1 MKIILRSSFVILLL
15 LAVSCKKEIAPQNSI
30 ILKDETESI
39 LTNDEKEPEDASDK
53 TNQEDF
59 NHFFRLFNHD
69 AVFQISRVNFPLKV
83 KINNDDLELV
93 DYIIPKEKYTSIDL
107 DKKPEERGYKQQ
119 LILKKDKAVIQQ
131 RGIDNGIFIDYFF
144 EKKDGKWQL
153 VTWVDIST

>member
-1 MKIILRSSFVILLL
+1 MKTILKSSFVILLFL
-15 LAVSCKKEIAPQNSI
+15 IVSCKKEVAPQNTT
-30 ILKDETESI
+30 ILKDVDENIVADEEKVPVAASNK
-39 LTNDEKEPEDASDK
+39 NDL
-53 TNQEDF
+53 EDF

-69 AVFQISRVNFPLKV
+69 TVFQISRINFPLKV

-93 DYIIPKEKYTSIDL
+93 DYVIPKEKYTTINL
-107 DKKPEERGYKQQ
+107 DKKPEERNYNQQ